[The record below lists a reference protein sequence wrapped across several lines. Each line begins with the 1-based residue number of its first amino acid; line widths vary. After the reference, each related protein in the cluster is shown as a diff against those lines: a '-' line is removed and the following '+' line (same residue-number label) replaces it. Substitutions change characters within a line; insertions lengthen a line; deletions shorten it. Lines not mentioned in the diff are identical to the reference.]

1 MHKTYTIFGLIGLL
15 LIVAGFYRIATAPQA
30 EISNGII
37 KANLYLPDHENGYYR
52 ASRFDWSGVISSLEY
67 KGHQYFGQWF
77 KKYDP
82 MINDAIMGP
91 VEDFS
96 PLGYDEAEEGG
107 LFVKIGIGALE
118 KIKEEKYRFSHTYD
132 LVNGGEWKVK
142 KHKNRVEFRHELI
155 DADGYGYQYTK
166 VVELVK
172 GKPVLVLKHTLKNT
186 GTKSI
191 NTSVYNHN
199 FFVIDQ
205 EPTGPNIKTTFPY
218 DIHLDNSEQKKVVN
232 FDSLGLVSDR
242 TISFRRYFKNGES
255 VYTSGIMGFR
265 DLPEDYQFSVMNTK
279 TGAGVKVKGDKALE
293 KIVYWANART
303 YCAEPYI
310 RLELE
315 PGETVNWKNEYDF
328 FTFEKE

>member
-1 MHKTYTIFGLIGLL
+1 MHRTYAIAGLL
-15 LIVAGFYRIATAPQA
+15 SVILIAAGFNRLAKPPQT

-37 KANLYLPDHENGYYR
+37 TANLYLPDHENGYYR

-67 KGHQYFGQWF
+67 KGHNYFGQWF
-77 KKYDP
+77 ENYDP
-82 MINDAIMGP
+82 MTNDAIMGP

-96 PLGYDEAEEGG
+96 PLGYEEALEGAV
-107 LFVKIGIGALE
+107 FVKIGIGALK
-118 KIKEEKYRFSHTYD
+118 KIKEENYRFSHTYD

-142 KHKNRVEFRHELI
+142 VHKNRVAFTHELL
-155 DADGYGYQYTK
+155 DANGYAYLYTK

-172 GKPVLVLKHTLKNT
+172 GKPTLEIRHKLKNT
-186 GTKSI
+186 GKKSI
-191 NTSVYNHN
+191 KTSVYNHN

-205 EPTGPNIKTTFPY
+205 ELTGPNIETTFPY
-218 DIHLDNSEQKKVVN
+218 DIYLDNSENKKVLN
-232 FDSLGLVSDR
+232 FDSLGIVSDR
-242 TISFRRYFKNGES
+242 TISFSRYFKKGEN
-255 VYTSGIMGFR
+255 VYTSGVMGFR

-279 TGAGVKVKGDKALE
+279 TSAGVNIKGDKALE

-315 PGETVNWKNEYDF
+315 PGESVQWKFDYSF
-328 FTFEKE
+328 FAKDKE